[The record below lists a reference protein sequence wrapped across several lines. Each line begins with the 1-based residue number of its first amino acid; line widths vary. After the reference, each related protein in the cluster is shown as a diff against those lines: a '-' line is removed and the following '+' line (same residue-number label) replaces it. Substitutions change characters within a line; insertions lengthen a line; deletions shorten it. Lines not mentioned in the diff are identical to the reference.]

1 MLYRRIRNL
10 ELVIYAFIKNNTK
23 LYVFSIEHSI
33 DGVLKNAAKF
43 PAFMEAFHKSQHPF
57 LTLRENSIKYAL
69 VISSL
74 T

>member
-10 ELVIYAFIKNNTK
+10 ELLTYTFIKNNIK
-23 LYVFSIEHSI
+23 LYVFSIEHII
-33 DGVLKNAAKF
+33 DGVLKNATTF
-43 PAFMEAFHKSQHPF
+43 PAFMEAFHKIQHPF
-57 LTLRENSIKYAL
+57 LTLRKNSIKYAL